1 MQICNFLDAAGKK
14 EEHSNVIPAHA
25 GIITEGAKQDRIYI
39 PIERG
44 GFEMKVPMM
53 SSTMGPG
60 RLSSFS
66 SCPSSSKKHDSGI
79 SLLSQ
84 VPFFKKFHA
93 IAVFKQWA

>member
-1 MQICNFLDAAGKK
+1 MEICNFLDAAGKK

-25 GIITEGAKQDRIYI
+25 GIITEGA
-39 PIERG
+39 
-44 GFEMKVPMM
+44 
-53 SSTMGPG
+53 TMGPG